1 MSLQTELYHE
11 ISAVKS
17 QKYLRG
23 GVSYIMVLAYLRVIK
38 IEMQKG

>member
-1 MSLQTELYHE
+1 MKLLYHKN
-11 ISAVKS
+11 IDG
-17 QKYLRG
+17 G